1 MRCQYCGY
9 LDSKVIDSRP
19 TEEGSAIRRRR
30 ECLRCG
36 RRFTTYEKI
45 ETSPIMVVK
54 KDMRREPFN
63 ASKMKEG
70 LIHACQKRP
79 ISMKDID
86 NIVEKVEK
94 QVYAAGEDEISS
106 RRIGEAVMAELK
118 RAGRGGL
125 CALRVRVPAVY
136 RCFQLH
142 GRAEQAGSGKQGP
155 SGKRISFAPRSFPS
169 AGRQTVE
176 KPLIDRPRPRTALR
190 WFAGRMLRHK
200 A

>member
-86 NIVEKVEK
+86 NIVEN
-94 QVYAAGEDEISS
+94 
-106 RRIGEAVMAELK
+106 VMAELK
-118 RAGRGGL
+118 QLDEVAYVRFASVYRQFTDVSSFMDELNKLVLEGK
-125 CALRVRVPAVY
+125 ALR
-136 RCFQLH
+136 
-142 GRAEQAGSGKQGP
+142 
-155 SGKRISFAPRSFPS
+155 
-169 AGRQTVE
+169 E
-176 KPLIDRPRPRTALR
+176 KE
-190 WFAGRMLRHK
+190 
-200 A
+200 